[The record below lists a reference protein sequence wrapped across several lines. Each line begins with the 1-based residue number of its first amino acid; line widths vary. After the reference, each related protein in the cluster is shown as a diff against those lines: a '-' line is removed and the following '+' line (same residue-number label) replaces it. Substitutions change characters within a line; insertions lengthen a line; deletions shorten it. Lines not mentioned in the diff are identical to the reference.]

1 VLELGKITITANA
14 QRQLNKIS
22 VLTALER
29 HSKGDW
35 GDLEKDDWKANDEAL
50 NNGGRIL
57 SSYKDK
63 EDKKFWII
71 TEWDRTVT
79 TILLPEDY

>member
-1 VLELGKITITANA
+1 MLELGKITITANA